1 MEIWKPVVGYENI
14 YQVSNLG
21 NVKNIE
27 KNTLK
32 KPTLNK
38 AKRFCVLLWT
48 NNKSRTFID

>member
-38 AKRFCVLLWT
+38 ALYFFALSLV
-48 NNKSRTFID
+48 